1 MDDTSMSRLVVLLKI
16 YSEYSI
22 CAQSKRNQTVYS
34 RISSF
39 VALRD
44 RDGLPGGSS
53 LPYFFLFDVP
63 FVVDEDDSVLSS
75 LLTDALK
82 VLALFDDDA

>member
-1 MDDTSMSRLVVLLKI
+1 M
-16 YSEYSI
+16 
-22 CAQSKRNQTVYS
+22 
-34 RISSF
+34 
-39 VALRD
+39 ALRE

-63 FVVDEDDSVLSS
+63 FVVDDDDDSVLSS

-82 VLALFDDDA
+82 VLALFDDA